1 MSFFFNN
8 ASILDFLA
16 CNKIAVQLWNI
27 NLNTS
32 LKSNYDKMKLCFN
45 IKNKFEFDKKIEFI
59 LKKKNQSRFKNLIL
73 NFNKTFR
80 KFNSMFYLKKNNKYF

>member
-1 MSFFFNN
+1 
-8 ASILDFLA
+8 
-16 CNKIAVQLWNI
+16 
-27 NLNTS
+27 
-32 LKSNYDKMKLCFN
+32 MKLCFN

-80 KFNSMFYLKKNNKYF
+80 KFNSISFTSKNNKYF

>member
-1 MSFFFNN
+1 
-8 ASILDFLA
+8 
-16 CNKIAVQLWNI
+16 
-27 NLNTS
+27 
-32 LKSNYDKMKLCFN
+32 MKLCFN

-80 KFNSMFYLKKNNKYF
+80 KFNSISFTSKKIINISD